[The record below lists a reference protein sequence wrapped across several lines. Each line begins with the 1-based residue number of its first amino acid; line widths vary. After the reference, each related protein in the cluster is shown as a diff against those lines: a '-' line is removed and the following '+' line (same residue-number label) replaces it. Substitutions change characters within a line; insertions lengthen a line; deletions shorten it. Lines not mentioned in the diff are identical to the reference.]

1 MNKYSRVLREQN
13 TAKPG
18 ILLYFIS
25 LFFYVLLSELVFNLL
40 GFTFFINEFLKNL
53 YQASVYLGLA
63 VFINVNIN
71 KKLNLKLAWQSNPMK
86 RFITQSFIESIG
98 TNLLV
103 IGIFIA
109 FRFIQFKHFN
119 QDIYVQFR
127 TLLIQFCLFAIVIE
141 LNVVADLAR
150 YLLNQ
155 WHESKLQQETFDKE
169 KAQFNLELLR
179 NQINPHFLFNNLN
192 TLSSLI
198 HEDQDKASDFL
209 RMLSKVYRN
218 ILEYKNK
225 ETVTL
230 NEELAFFENYYQ
242 LLSIR
247 FNEMLIVEKKVE
259 AAMMQKLMIPLT
271 LQLLM
276 ENAIKHNVVSKN
288 QPLKILIE
296 TKNNYL
302 YVSNEIQK
310 KESLEFSSGLGL
322 KILSSRY
329 AYLSDRA
336 FEVIQT
342 NTTFTLKIPLL

>member
-1 MNKYSRVLREQN
+1 VLREQN

-40 GFTFFINEFLKNL
+40 GFTFFINEFFKNL
-53 YQASVYLGLA
+53 YQASVYLGIA
-63 VFINVNIN
+63 VYINAQIN
-71 KKLNLKLAWQSNPMK
+71 KQLQEKLPWQNNPIK
-86 RFITQSFIESIG
+86 RFITQSFLESFG
-98 TNLLV
+98 TNLFVVSL
-103 IGIFIA
+103 FIA
-109 FRFIQFKHFN
+109 FRYVQLTHLNIE
-119 QDIYVQFR
+119 IYVQYR
-127 TLLIQFCLFAIVIE
+127 TVLIQFILFAIVIE

-150 YLLNQ
+150 YLLKQ
-155 WHESKLQQETFDKE
+155 WHQSKLQQETFDKE

-192 TLSSLI
+192 TLSALI
-198 HEDQDKASDFL
+198 YEDQDKASDFL

-230 NEELAFFENYYQ
+230 SEELAFFENYYQ

-247 FNEMLIVEKKVE
+247 FNEMILVEKNIDE
-259 AAMMQKLMIPLT
+259 SMMQKQMIPLT
-271 LQLLM
+271 LQLVM

-288 QPLKILIE
+288 HPLKITIE
-296 TKNNYL
+296 TKRNYL
-302 YVSNEIQK
+302 FVSNVIQK

-329 AYLSDRA
+329 AFLSDSP
-336 FEVIQT
+336 FEVIKT
-342 NTTFTLKIPLL
+342 DSTFTLKIPLL

>member
-1 MNKYSRVLREQN
+1 MLREQN

-40 GFTFFINEFLKNL
+40 GFTFFINEFFKNL
-53 YQASVYLGLA
+53 YQASVYLGIA
-63 VFINVNIN
+63 VYVNAQIN
-71 KKLNLKLAWQSNPMK
+71 KQLQEKLPWQNNPIK
-86 RFITQSFIESIG
+86 RFITQSFLESFG
-98 TNLLV
+98 TNLFVVSL
-103 IGIFIA
+103 FIA
-109 FRFIQFKHFN
+109 FRYVQLTHLNIE
-119 QDIYVQFR
+119 IYVQYR
-127 TLLIQFCLFAIVIE
+127 TVLIQFILFAIVIE

-150 YLLNQ
+150 YLLKQ
-155 WHESKLQQETFDKE
+155 WHQSKLQQETFDKE

-192 TLSSLI
+192 TLSALI
-198 HEDQDKASDFL
+198 YEDQDKASDFL

-230 NEELAFFENYYQ
+230 SEELAFFENYYQ

-247 FNEMLIVEKKVE
+247 FNEMILVEKNIDE
-259 AAMMQKLMIPLT
+259 SMMQKQMIPLT
-271 LQLLM
+271 LQLVM

-288 QPLKILIE
+288 HPLKITIE
-296 TKNNYL
+296 TKRNYL
-302 YVSNEIQK
+302 FVSNVIQK

-329 AYLSDRA
+329 AFLSDSP
-336 FEVIQT
+336 FEVIKT
-342 NTTFTLKIPLL
+342 DSTFTLKIPLL

>member
-1 MNKYSRVLREQN
+1 MLREQN

-40 GFTFFINEFLKNL
+40 GFTFFINEFFKNL
-53 YQASVYLGLA
+53 YQASVYLGIA
-63 VFINVNIN
+63 VYINAQIN
-71 KKLNLKLAWQSNPMK
+71 KQLQEKLPWQNNPIK
-86 RFITQSFIESIG
+86 RFISQSFLESFG
-98 TNLLV
+98 TNLFVASL
-103 IGIFIA
+103 FIA
-109 FRFIQFKHFN
+109 FRYVQLTHLNIE
-119 QDIYVQFR
+119 IYVQYR
-127 TLLIQFCLFAIVIE
+127 TVLIQFILFAIVIE

-150 YLLNQ
+150 YLLKQ
-155 WHESKLQQETFDKE
+155 WHQSKLQQETFDKE

-198 HEDQDKASDFL
+198 YEDQDKASDFL

-230 NEELAFFENYYQ
+230 SEELAFFENYYQ

-247 FNEMLIVEKKVE
+247 FNEMILVEKNIDE
-259 AAMMQKLMIPLT
+259 SMMQKQMIPLT
-271 LQLLM
+271 LQLVM

-288 QPLKILIE
+288 HPLKITIE
-296 TKNNYL
+296 TKSNYL
-302 YVSNEIQK
+302 FVSNVIQK

-329 AYLSDRA
+329 AYLSDSP
-336 FEVIQT
+336 FEVIKT
-342 NTTFTLKIPLL
+342 DSTFTLKIPLL

>member
-1 MNKYSRVLREQN
+1 MLREQN

-40 GFTFFINEFLKNL
+40 GFTFFINEFFKNL

-63 VFINVNIN
+63 VFINAQIN
-71 KKLNLKLAWQSNPMK
+71 KQLQVKLPWQYNPIK
-86 RFITQSFIESIG
+86 RFITQSLLESFG
-98 TNLLV
+98 TNLFVAAL
-103 IGIFIA
+103 FIA
-109 FRFIQFKHFN
+109 FRYVQLTHLNIE
-119 QDIYVQFR
+119 IYVQYR
-127 TLLIQFCLFAIVIE
+127 TVLIQFILFAFVIE
-141 LNVVADLAR
+141 LNVVGDLAS
-150 YLLNQ
+150 YLLKQ
-155 WHESKLQQETFDKE
+155 WHQSKLQQETFDKE

-192 TLSSLI
+192 TLSALI
-198 HEDQDKASDFL
+198 YEDQDKASDFL

-230 NEELAFFENYYQ
+230 NEELAFFDNYYQ

-247 FNEMLIVEKKVE
+247 FNEMILVEKSIDE
-259 AAMMQKLMIPLT
+259 SMMQKQMIPLT
-271 LQLLM
+271 LQLVM

-288 QPLKILIE
+288 QPLKIKIE
-296 TKNNYL
+296 TKNNFL
-302 YVSNEIQK
+302 FVSNAIQK

-322 KILSSRY
+322 KILISRY
-329 AYLSDRA
+329 AFLSDSP
-336 FEVIQT
+336 FEVIKT
-342 NTTFTLKIPLL
+342 ESTFTLKIPLL

>member
-1 MNKYSRVLREQN
+1 VLREQN

-40 GFTFFINEFLKNL
+40 GFTFFINEFFKNL
-53 YQASVYLGLA
+53 YQASVYLGIA
-63 VFINVNIN
+63 VYVNAQIN
-71 KKLNLKLAWQSNPMK
+71 KQLQEKLPWQNNPIK
-86 RFITQSFIESIG
+86 RFITQSFLESFG
-98 TNLLV
+98 TNLFVVSL
-103 IGIFIA
+103 FIA
-109 FRFIQFKHFN
+109 FRYVQLTHLNIE
-119 QDIYVQFR
+119 IYVQYR
-127 TLLIQFCLFAIVIE
+127 TVLIQFILFAIVIE

-150 YLLNQ
+150 YLLKQ
-155 WHESKLQQETFDKE
+155 WHQSKLQQETFDKE

-192 TLSSLI
+192 TLSALI
-198 HEDQDKASDFL
+198 YEDQDKASDFL

-230 NEELAFFENYYQ
+230 SEELAFFENYYQ

-247 FNEMLIVEKKVE
+247 FNEMILVEKNIDE
-259 AAMMQKLMIPLT
+259 SMMQKQMIPLT
-271 LQLLM
+271 LQLVM

-288 QPLKILIE
+288 HPLKITIE
-296 TKNNYL
+296 TKSNYL
-302 YVSNEIQK
+302 FVSNVIQK

-329 AYLSDRA
+329 AFLSDSP
-336 FEVIQT
+336 FEVIKT
-342 NTTFTLKIPLL
+342 DSTFTLKIPLL

>member
-1 MNKYSRVLREQN
+1 VLREQN

-40 GFTFFINEFLKNL
+40 GFTFFINEFFKNL
-53 YQASVYLGLA
+53 YQASVYLGIA
-63 VFINVNIN
+63 VYVNAQIN
-71 KKLNLKLAWQSNPMK
+71 KQLQEKLPWQNNPIK
-86 RFITQSFIESIG
+86 RFITQSFLESFG
-98 TNLLV
+98 TNLFVVSL
-103 IGIFIA
+103 FIA
-109 FRFIQFKHFN
+109 FRYVQLTHLNIE
-119 QDIYVQFR
+119 IYVQYR
-127 TLLIQFCLFAIVIE
+127 TVLIQFILFAIVIE

-150 YLLNQ
+150 YLLKQ
-155 WHESKLQQETFDKE
+155 WHQSKLQQETFDKE

-192 TLSSLI
+192 TLSALI
-198 HEDQDKASDFL
+198 YEDQDKASDFL

-230 NEELAFFENYYQ
+230 SEELAFFENYYQ

-247 FNEMLIVEKKVE
+247 FNEMILVEKNIDE
-259 AAMMQKLMIPLT
+259 SMMQKQMIPLT
-271 LQLLM
+271 LQLVM

-288 QPLKILIE
+288 HPLKITIE
-296 TKNNYL
+296 TKRNYL
-302 YVSNEIQK
+302 FVSNVIQK

-329 AYLSDRA
+329 AYLSDSP
-336 FEVIQT
+336 FEVIKT
-342 NTTFTLKIPLL
+342 DSTFTLKIPLL

>member
-1 MNKYSRVLREQN
+1 VLREQN

-40 GFTFFINEFLKNL
+40 GFTFFINEFFKNL
-53 YQASVYLGLA
+53 YQASVYLGIA
-63 VFINVNIN
+63 VYINAQIN
-71 KKLNLKLAWQSNPMK
+71 KQLQEKLPWQNNPIK
-86 RFITQSFIESIG
+86 RFISQSFLESFG
-98 TNLLV
+98 TNLFVASL
-103 IGIFIA
+103 FIA
-109 FRFIQFKHFN
+109 FRYVQLTHLNIE
-119 QDIYVQFR
+119 IYVQYR
-127 TLLIQFCLFAIVIE
+127 TVLIQFILFAIVIE

-150 YLLNQ
+150 YLLKQ
-155 WHESKLQQETFDKE
+155 WHQSKLQQETFDKE

-192 TLSSLI
+192 TLSALI
-198 HEDQDKASDFL
+198 YEDQDKASDFL

-230 NEELAFFENYYQ
+230 SEELAFFENYYQ

-247 FNEMLIVEKKVE
+247 FNEMILVEKNIDE
-259 AAMMQKLMIPLT
+259 SMMQKQMIPLT
-271 LQLLM
+271 LQLVM

-288 QPLKILIE
+288 HPLKITIE
-296 TKNNYL
+296 TKRNYL
-302 YVSNEIQK
+302 FVSNVIQK

-329 AYLSDRA
+329 AFLSDSP
-336 FEVIQT
+336 FEVIKT
-342 NTTFTLKIPLL
+342 DSTFTLKIPLL

>member
-1 MNKYSRVLREQN
+1 MLREQN

-40 GFTFFINEFLKNL
+40 GFTFFINEFFKNL
-53 YQASVYLGLA
+53 YQASVYLGIA
-63 VFINVNIN
+63 VYINAQIN
-71 KKLNLKLAWQSNPMK
+71 KQLQEKLPWQNNPIK
-86 RFITQSFIESIG
+86 RFITQSFLESFG
-98 TNLLV
+98 TNLFVVSL
-103 IGIFIA
+103 FIA
-109 FRFIQFKHFN
+109 FRYVQLTHLNIE
-119 QDIYVQFR
+119 IYVQYR
-127 TLLIQFCLFAIVIE
+127 TVLIQFILFAIVIE

-150 YLLNQ
+150 YLLKQ
-155 WHESKLQQETFDKE
+155 WHQSKLQQETFDKE

-198 HEDQDKASDFL
+198 YEDQDKASDFL

-230 NEELAFFENYYQ
+230 SEELAFFENYYQ

-247 FNEMLIVEKKVE
+247 FNEMILVEKNIDE
-259 AAMMQKLMIPLT
+259 SMMQKQMIPLT
-271 LQLLM
+271 LQLVM

-288 QPLKILIE
+288 HPLKITIE
-296 TKNNYL
+296 TKRNYL
-302 YVSNEIQK
+302 FVSNVIQK

-329 AYLSDRA
+329 AYLSDSP
-336 FEVIQT
+336 FEVIKT
-342 NTTFTLKIPLL
+342 DSTFTLKIPLL

>member
-1 MNKYSRVLREQN
+1 VLREQN

-40 GFTFFINEFLKNL
+40 GFTFFINEFFKNL
-53 YQASVYLGLA
+53 YQASVYLGIA
-63 VFINVNIN
+63 VYINAQIN
-71 KKLNLKLAWQSNPMK
+71 KQLQEKLPWQNNPIK
-86 RFITQSFIESIG
+86 RFISQSFLESFG
-98 TNLLV
+98 TNLFVASL
-103 IGIFIA
+103 FIA
-109 FRFIQFKHFN
+109 FRYVQLTHLNIE
-119 QDIYVQFR
+119 IYVQYR
-127 TLLIQFCLFAIVIE
+127 TVLIQFILFAIVIE

-150 YLLNQ
+150 YLLKQ
-155 WHESKLQQETFDKE
+155 WHQSKLQQETFDKE

-198 HEDQDKASDFL
+198 YEDQDKASDFL

-230 NEELAFFENYYQ
+230 SEELAFFENYYQ

-247 FNEMLIVEKKVE
+247 FNEMILVEKNIDE
-259 AAMMQKLMIPLT
+259 SMMQKQMIPLT
-271 LQLLM
+271 LQLVM

-288 QPLKILIE
+288 HPLKITIE
-296 TKNNYL
+296 TKSNYL
-302 YVSNEIQK
+302 FVSNVIQK

-329 AYLSDRA
+329 AYLSDSP
-336 FEVIQT
+336 FEVIKT
-342 NTTFTLKIPLL
+342 DSTFTLKIPLL

>member
-1 MNKYSRVLREQN
+1 VLREQN

-40 GFTFFINEFLKNL
+40 GFTFFINEFFKNL
-53 YQASVYLGLA
+53 YQASVYLGIA
-63 VFINVNIN
+63 VYVNAQIN
-71 KKLNLKLAWQSNPMK
+71 KQLQEKLPWQNNPIK
-86 RFITQSFIESIG
+86 RFITQSFLESFG
-98 TNLLV
+98 TNLFVVSL
-103 IGIFIA
+103 FIA
-109 FRFIQFKHFN
+109 FRYVQLTHLNIE
-119 QDIYVQFR
+119 IYVQYR
-127 TLLIQFCLFAIVIE
+127 TVLIQFILFAIVIE

-150 YLLNQ
+150 YLLKQ
-155 WHESKLQQETFDKE
+155 WHQSKLQQETFDKE

-192 TLSSLI
+192 TLSALI
-198 HEDQDKASDFL
+198 YEDQDKASDFL

-230 NEELAFFENYYQ
+230 SEELAFFENYYQ

-247 FNEMLIVEKKVE
+247 FNEMILVEKNIDE
-259 AAMMQKLMIPLT
+259 SMMQKQMIPLT
-271 LQLLM
+271 LQLVM

-288 QPLKILIE
+288 HPLKITIE
-296 TKNNYL
+296 TKRNYL
-302 YVSNEIQK
+302 FVSNVIQK

-329 AYLSDRA
+329 AFLSDSP
-336 FEVIQT
+336 FEVIKT
-342 NTTFTLKIPLL
+342 DSTFTLKIPLL

>member
-1 MNKYSRVLREQN
+1 VLREQN

-40 GFTFFINEFLKNL
+40 GFTFFINEFFKNL
-53 YQASVYLGLA
+53 YQASVYLGIA
-63 VFINVNIN
+63 VYINAQIN
-71 KKLNLKLAWQSNPMK
+71 KQLQEKLPWQNNPIK
-86 RFITQSFIESIG
+86 RFITQSFLESFG
-98 TNLLV
+98 TNLFVVSL
-103 IGIFIA
+103 FIA
-109 FRFIQFKHFN
+109 FRYVQLTHLNIE
-119 QDIYVQFR
+119 IYVQYR
-127 TLLIQFCLFAIVIE
+127 TVLIQFILFAIVIE

-150 YLLNQ
+150 YLLKQ
-155 WHESKLQQETFDKE
+155 WHQSKLQQETFDKE

-192 TLSSLI
+192 TLSALI
-198 HEDQDKASDFL
+198 YEDQDKASDFL

-230 NEELAFFENYYQ
+230 SEELAFFENYYQ

-247 FNEMLIVEKKVE
+247 FNEMILVEKNIDE
-259 AAMMQKLMIPLT
+259 SMMQKQMIPLT
-271 LQLLM
+271 LQLVM

-288 QPLKILIE
+288 HPLKITIE
-296 TKNNYL
+296 TKRNYL
-302 YVSNEIQK
+302 FVSNVIQK

-329 AYLSDRA
+329 AYLSDSP
-336 FEVIQT
+336 FEVIKT
-342 NTTFTLKIPLL
+342 DSTFTLKIPLL